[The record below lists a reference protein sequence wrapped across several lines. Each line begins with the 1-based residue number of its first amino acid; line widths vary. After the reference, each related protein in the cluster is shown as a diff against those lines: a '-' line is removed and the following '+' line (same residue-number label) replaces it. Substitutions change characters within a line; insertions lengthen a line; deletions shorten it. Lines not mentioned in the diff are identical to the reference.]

1 MIDVGSW
8 NMHVNQREP
17 GTLSAIASG
26 LGWQEG
32 EGRGAAL
39 QRSGTGIVVAG
50 DPVQHADTAQ
60 GAELI
65 VLACVVSAFGVSPRE
80 IAGRS
85 RGLAH
90 VALARQ
96 VAMYMHHVVLRQSLT
111 AIARRFERDRT
122 TVAHACRVVEDRRDD
137 PAFEEC
143 LDAIERAIQGAIA
156 PLRRSPR
163 GRG

>member
-1 MIDVGSW
+1 MQ
-8 NMHVNQREP
+8 VNQRET
-17 GTLSAIASG
+17 GSRSAIAPG
-26 LGWQEG
+26 VGWHAG
-32 EGRGAAL
+32 EGGEAANRWPRPGMAVDSDAPKL
-39 QRSGTGIVVAG
+39 AEN
-50 DPVQHADTAQ
+50 PQ

-65 VLACVVSAFGVSPRE
+65 VLACVMSAFGVSPRE

-96 VAMYMHHVVLRQSLT
+96 VAMYMHHVVLRQTLT
-111 AIARRFERDRT
+111 AVARRFARDRT

-156 PLRRSPR
+156 PLRRTPR
-163 GRG
+163 GQG

>member
-1 MIDVGSW
+1 MQ
-8 NMHVNQREP
+8 VNQRET
-17 GTLSAIASG
+17 GNRSAIASG
-26 LGWQEG
+26 VGWQAG
-32 EGRGAAL
+32 EGSEAANR
-39 QRSGTGIVVAG
+39 RSRIGTAAG
-50 DPVQHADTAQ
+50 GDALLLAENPK

-65 VLACVVSAFGVSPRE
+65 VLACVMSAFGVSPRE

-96 VAMYMHHVVLRQSLT
+96 VAMYMHHVVLRQTLT
-111 AIARRFERDRT
+111 AVARRFARDRT

-143 LDAIERAIQGAIA
+143 LDAIERAIQGAIG

-163 GRG
+163 GQG

>member
-8 NMHVNQREP
+8 NMQVNHRET
-17 GTLSAIASG
+17 GNRFAIAPCV
-26 LGWQEG
+26 GWHDGAGG
-32 EGRGAAL
+32 EAASRRPYVGMAAAVPL
-39 QRSGTGIVVAG
+39 
-50 DPVQHADTAQ
+50 ADNSQ

-65 VLACVVSAFGVSPRE
+65 VLACVVSAFGVSPGE

-96 VAMYMHHVVLRQSLT
+96 VAMYMHHVVLRQTLT
-111 AIARRFERDRT
+111 AIARRFARDRT

-143 LDAIERAIQGAIA
+143 LDAIERAIQGAIG

-163 GRG
+163 GQG